1 MRKNLKARGYA
12 RGKIEMS
19 GGMGGSEV
27 GEDPPTTTKGDISGF
42 STTFS
47 RIPIGS
53 DSTVL
58 TADSTEALGLKW
70 KAPAGSGKLEKLF
83 EEVTSSSQTVI
94 TSSVAMTPA
103 NYSQIILILSGKTSA
118 SATIQLTSNG
128 NTSNYYGNGGTV
140 FSNGVRTAYTFG
152 GIAYYP
158 LASTAT
164 ISGGIEFTS
173 ISQLTLNGITAYP
186 SIQTRCNNQAN
197 LYSEDT
203 MGALV
208 GGSITELEITLSTGN
223 FIDNTICTIYGVAR

>member
-1 MRKNLKARGYA
+1 
-12 RGKIEMS
+12 MS
-19 GGMGGSEV
+19 GGMGG
-27 GEDPPTTTKGDISGF
+27 GEAGVDPPTTTKGDLSGF
-42 STTFS
+42 DTTFD
-47 RIPIGS
+47 RVPIGA
-53 DSTVL
+53 DTQVL
-58 TADSTEALGLKW
+58 TADSAEALGLKW
-70 KAPAGSGKLEKLF
+70 AAAAGGGKLEKLF

-94 TSSVAMTPA
+94 TSSVAMAPA
-103 NYSQIILILSGKTSA
+103 NYSQIILILSGKTSV

-128 NTSNYYGNGGTV
+128 NTANYYGNGGTI

-152 GIAYYP
+152 ALAYYP
-158 LASTAT
+158 LASTTTIAGAT
-164 ISGGIEFTS
+164 EFTS
-173 ISQLTLNGITAYP
+173 ISQLTLNGITSYP